1 MGRRQRVGLVGVSGV
16 GNMAILENK
25 IAVITG
31 GGQGVGAG
39 IALALAAEGAV
50 VAILGRNL
58 TKLEA
63 TCAEIHHRGGEA
75 QAFVCDVMVAED
87 IDSAVMEIVD
97 EFGGIDILVNN
108 AQIIPLGRLLEV
120 SDEEYQEGMD
130 SGPLATFRLMKACY
144 PVLRGDGCIVNLAS
158 SAAMRP
164 DSAGFG
170 AYAAAKEAIRALS
183 RAAACEWGEDN
194 IRVNCIMPLAMSP
207 AMNRWVE
214 SGSDDVEAFL
224 GTVPLGRVGDCEED
238 IGRVVVFLCGPDASY
253 ITGHTLPVD
262 GGQALIR

>member
-1 MGRRQRVGLVGVSGV
+1 
-16 GNMAILENK
+16 MAILDNK
-25 IAVITG
+25 VAVVTG

-50 VAILGRNL
+50 VAVLGRTL
-58 TKLEA
+58 ATLEA

-75 QAFVCDVMVAED
+75 QAFVCDVTQADD
-87 IDSAVMEIVD
+87 IDAAVMEIVD
-97 EFGGIDILVNN
+97 EFGSIDILVNN
-108 AQIIPLGRLLEV
+108 AQIVPLGRLLEIN
-120 SDEEYQEGMD
+120 DDEYQEGMD
-130 SGPLATFRLMKACY
+130 SGPLATLRFMKACY
-144 PVLRGDGCIVNLAS
+144 PFLRGDGSIVNLAS
-158 SAAMRP
+158 SAAIRS

-194 IRVNCIMPLAMSP
+194 VRVNCIMPLAMSP

-224 GTVPLGRVGDCEED
+224 STVPLGRVGDCEED
-238 IGRVVVFLCGPDASY
+238 VGRVVVFLCGPDASY
-253 ITGHTLPVD
+253 ITGHTLPID
-262 GGQALIR
+262 GGQAFLR

>member
-1 MGRRQRVGLVGVSGV
+1 
-16 GNMAILENK
+16 MAILENK
-25 IAVITG
+25 VAVVTG

-50 VAILGRNL
+50 VAVLGRTL
-58 TKLEA
+58 ATLEA

-75 QAFVCDVMVAED
+75 QAFVCDVTQADD
-87 IDSAVMEIVD
+87 IDAAVMEIVD
-97 EFGGIDILVNN
+97 EFGSIDILVNN
-108 AQIIPLGRLLEV
+108 AQIVPLGRLLEIN
-120 SDEEYQEGMD
+120 DEEYQEGMD
-130 SGPLATFRLMKACY
+130 SGPLATLRFMKACY
-144 PVLRGDGCIVNLAS
+144 PFLRGDGSIVNLAS
-158 SAAMRP
+158 SAAIRS

-194 IRVNCIMPLAMSP
+194 VRVNCIMPLAMSP

-224 GTVPLGRVGDCEED
+224 STVPLGRVGDCEED
-238 IGRVVVFLCGPDASY
+238 VGRVVVFLCGPDASY
-253 ITGHTLPVD
+253 ITGHTLPID
-262 GGQALIR
+262 GGQAFLR

>member
-1 MGRRQRVGLVGVSGV
+1 
-16 GNMAILENK
+16 MAILGNK
-25 IAVITG
+25 VAVVTG

-50 VAILGRNL
+50 VAVLGRTL
-58 TKLEA
+58 ATLEA

-75 QAFVCDVMVAED
+75 QAFVCDVTQADD
-87 IDSAVMEIVD
+87 IDAAVMEIVD
-97 EFGGIDILVNN
+97 EFGSIDILVNN
-108 AQIIPLGRLLEV
+108 AQIVPLGRLLEIN
-120 SDEEYQEGMD
+120 DEEYQEGMD
-130 SGPLATFRLMKACY
+130 SGPLATLRFMKACY
-144 PVLRGDGCIVNLAS
+144 PFLRGDGSIVNLAS
-158 SAAMRP
+158 SAAIRS

-224 GTVPLGRVGDCEED
+224 STVPLGRVGDCEED
-238 IGRVVVFLCGPDASY
+238 VGRVVVFLCGPDASY
-253 ITGHTLPVD
+253 ITGHTLPID
-262 GGQALIR
+262 GGQAFLR

>member
-1 MGRRQRVGLVGVSGV
+1 
-16 GNMAILENK
+16 MAILDNK
-25 IAVITG
+25 VAVVTG

-50 VAILGRNL
+50 VAVLGRTL
-58 TKLEA
+58 ATLEA

-75 QAFVCDVMVAED
+75 QAFVCDVTQADD
-87 IDSAVMEIVD
+87 IDAAVMEIVD
-97 EFGGIDILVNN
+97 EFGSIDILVNN
-108 AQIIPLGRLLEV
+108 AQIVPLGRLLEIN
-120 SDEEYQEGMD
+120 DEEYQEGMD
-130 SGPLATFRLMKACY
+130 SGPLATLRFMKACY
-144 PVLRGDGCIVNLAS
+144 PFLRGDGSIVNLAS
-158 SAAMRP
+158 SAAIRS

-194 IRVNCIMPLAMSP
+194 VRVNCIMPLAMSP

-224 GTVPLGRVGDCEED
+224 STVPLGRVGDCEED
-238 IGRVVVFLCGPDASY
+238 VGRVVVFLCGPDASY
-253 ITGHTLPVD
+253 ITGHTLPID
-262 GGQALIR
+262 GGQAFLR

>member
-1 MGRRQRVGLVGVSGV
+1 
-16 GNMAILENK
+16 MAILGNK
-25 IAVITG
+25 VAVVTG

-50 VAILGRNL
+50 VAVLGRTL
-58 TKLEA
+58 ATLEA

-75 QAFVCDVMVAED
+75 QAFVCDVTQADD
-87 IDSAVMEIVD
+87 IDAAVMEIVD
-97 EFGGIDILVNN
+97 EFGSIDILVNN
-108 AQIIPLGRLLEV
+108 AQIVPLGRLLEIN
-120 SDEEYQEGMD
+120 DDEYQEGMD
-130 SGPLATFRLMKACY
+130 SGPLATLRFMKACY
-144 PVLRGDGCIVNLAS
+144 PFLRGDGSIVNLAS
-158 SAAMRP
+158 SAAIRS

-224 GTVPLGRVGDCEED
+224 STVPLGRVGDCEED
-238 IGRVVVFLCGPDASY
+238 VGRVVVFLCGPDASY
-253 ITGHTLPVD
+253 ITGHTLPID
-262 GGQALIR
+262 GGQAFLR

>member
-1 MGRRQRVGLVGVSGV
+1 
-16 GNMAILENK
+16 MAILGNK
-25 IAVITG
+25 VAVVTG

-50 VAILGRNL
+50 VAVLGRTL
-58 TKLEA
+58 ATLEA

-75 QAFVCDVMVAED
+75 QAFVCDVTQADD
-87 IDSAVMEIVD
+87 IDAAVMEIVD
-97 EFGGIDILVNN
+97 EFGSIDILVNN
-108 AQIIPLGRLLEV
+108 AQIVPLGRLLEIN
-120 SDEEYQEGMD
+120 DEEYQEGMD
-130 SGPLATFRLMKACY
+130 SGPLATLRFMKACY
-144 PVLRGDGCIVNLAS
+144 PFLRGDGSIVNLAS
-158 SAAMRP
+158 SAAIRS

-194 IRVNCIMPLAMSP
+194 VRVNCIMPLAMSP

-224 GTVPLGRVGDCEED
+224 STVPLGRVGDCEED
-238 IGRVVVFLCGPDASY
+238 VGRVVVFLCGPDASY
-253 ITGHTLPVD
+253 ITGHTLPID
-262 GGQALIR
+262 GGQAFLR

>member
-1 MGRRQRVGLVGVSGV
+1 
-16 GNMAILENK
+16 MAILENK
-25 IAVITG
+25 VAVVTG

-50 VAILGRNL
+50 VAVLGRTL
-58 TKLEA
+58 ATLEA

-75 QAFVCDVMVAED
+75 QAFVCDVTQADD
-87 IDSAVMEIVD
+87 IDAAVMEIVD
-97 EFGGIDILVNN
+97 EFGSIDILVNN
-108 AQIIPLGRLLEV
+108 AQIVPLGRLLEIN
-120 SDEEYQEGMD
+120 DEEYQEGMD
-130 SGPLATFRLMKACY
+130 SGPLATLRFMKACY
-144 PVLRGDGCIVNLAS
+144 PFLRGDGSIVNLAS
-158 SAAMRP
+158 SAAIRS

-194 IRVNCIMPLAMSP
+194 VRVNCIMPLAMSP

-224 GTVPLGRVGDCEED
+224 STVPLGRVGDCEED
-238 IGRVVVFLCGPDASY
+238 VGRVVGFLCGPDASY
-253 ITGHTLPVD
+253 ITGHTLPID
-262 GGQALIR
+262 GGQAFLR